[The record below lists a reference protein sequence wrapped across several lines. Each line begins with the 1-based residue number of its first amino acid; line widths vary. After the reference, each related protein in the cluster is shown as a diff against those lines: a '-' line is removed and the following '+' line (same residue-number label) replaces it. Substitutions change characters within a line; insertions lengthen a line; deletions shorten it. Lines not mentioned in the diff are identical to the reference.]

1 MNLLI
6 IKMTSLGDVVHML
19 PALTEAASRVPGLR
33 ADWVVEEG
41 FAAIPGWHPAVGR
54 VIPSALR
61 RWRRGLGKGG
71 TWAEMAAEL
80 ATFRRA
86 IQAERYDLVLDA
98 QGLIKSA
105 LVARLA
111 HGPRAGLAR
120 GSARESLACL
130 AYARRYPAPRELHA
144 ITRNRLLT
152 AQALGYPMGGED
164 DLRYGLTA
172 PAPFQLAGLA
182 TDYMVCLHGTARAE
196 KEYPEHD
203 WAALLARIAAL
214 GLGVALPW
222 GNEREKARAERLAA
236 TLPTAVVLPRL
247 GLSELGGLIAAARGV
262 IGVDTGLMH
271 LAAAF
276 RKPGIGLY
284 PATPPARFGVYA
296 EADAPALINLS
307 RPDELAPEAVV
318 RVFETLFGDGGASKT
333 SGYAIKPLTRPTAI
347 TP

>member
-61 RWRRGLGKGG
+61 RWRRGPGTGA
-71 TWAEMAAEL
+71 TWAAMAAEL
-80 ATFRRA
+80 ATFRQA
-86 IQAERYDLVLDA
+86 IQAKRYDLVLDA

-152 AQALGYPMGGED
+152 AQALGYPMGAES
-164 DLRYGLTA
+164 DLHYGLAA
-172 PAPFQLAGLA
+172 PAPFQIAGLA
-182 TDYMVCLHGTARAE
+182 TDYVVCLHGTARAE
-196 KEYPEHD
+196 KEYPEARWVD
-203 WAALLARIAAL
+203 LLARIGAL

-222 GNEREKARAERLAA
+222 GNAREKARAERLAA
-236 TLPTAVVLPRL
+236 TLPAAVPLPRL
-247 GLSELGGLIAAARGV
+247 GLNELGGLIAAARGV

-276 RKPGIGLY
+276 RKPGVGLY
-284 PATPPARFGVYA
+284 PATPPARFGAYS

-307 RPDELAPEAVV
+307 KADELAPEAVAAT
-318 RVFETLFGDGGASKT
+318 FSSLFPDLS
-333 SGYAIKPLTRPTAI
+333 R
-347 TP
+347 